1 MLIWRLKERL
11 SNTNGCSHQYIILY
25 YIIILKKAQVEVVTP
40 GLKNPTENT
49 INMILS
55 QGNLCRKFTLFCRE
69 AFFVVNSLT
78 FGQKSVSVTKM
89 TNMRYAGSG
98 SNSLFKSTLK
108 HVSVSLTP
116 VPFLQLIHQ

>member
-78 FGQKSVSVTKM
+78 FGQKVWV
-89 TNMRYAGSG
+89 
-98 SNSLFKSTLK
+98 
-108 HVSVSLTP
+108 
-116 VPFLQLIHQ
+116 